1 MFDRFSSR
9 SAAVVALA
17 AAGLMMIPAAASAQ
31 AYGYQG
37 QARNYASG
45 AYGQPYDYNRAGPS
59 GYADACV
66 QGRQTAGGLVGA
78 TVGAIAGS
86 QIAARGRRTEG
97 SILGGV
103 LGAVVGAS
111 VGNSSA
117 QGCDSRYSR
126 NGYGATPGYGSTGY
140 GSSGYG
146 ATGYGSTG
154 YGYQGYGSN
163 RYGYDNRDQGYD
175 GYGRD
180 DRRYD
185 DRRTDDRRYDG
196 YGQPVRDTR
205 YQNTD
210 ECRLAESRI
219 RLPDGRDEVRYVR
232 TCPDQNGRYRVVD

>member
-45 AYGQPYDYNRAGPS
+45 GYGQPYNYNRAGPS
-59 GYADACV
+59 GYADSCV

-117 QGCDSRYSR
+117 QGCDSRYGQGGYSQ
-126 NGYGATPGYGSTGY
+126 NGYGQPAYGST
-140 GSSGYG
+140 GYG
-146 ATGYGSTG
+146 ATGYGAN
-154 YGYQGYGSN
+154 GYGSN
-163 RYGYDNRDQGYD
+163 SYGYDNRDQ

-196 YGQPVRDTR
+196 YGQPVRDAR

>member
-1 MFDRFSSR
+1 MFERLTR
-9 SAAVVALA
+9 NAAAVAALA
-17 AAGLMMIPAAASAQ
+17 AAGVMMVPAAAAAQ
-31 AYGYQG
+31 SYGYQG
-37 QARNYASG
+37 QTRNYGSG
-45 AYGQPYDYNRAGPS
+45 AYAQPYQYGRYDQN
-59 GYADACV
+59 GYGRQATDPCV

-117 QGCDSRYSR
+117 QGCDNNRAYGNTGYGTNTGYNSGYGT
-126 NGYGATPGYGSTGY
+126 NAGYGANTGY
-140 GSSGYG
+140 GSNG
-146 ATGYGSTG
+146 
-154 YGYQGYGSN
+154 
-163 RYGYDNRDQGYD
+163 YGYDNRAYD
-175 GYGRD
+175 RSGYG
-180 DRRYD
+180 DRTYDRTYNDNRYA
-185 DRRTDDRRYDG
+185 G
-196 YGQPVRDTR
+196 YGQTGAYPVQDTR

-210 ECRLAESRI
+210 QCRLAESRI

>member
-1 MFDRFSSR
+1 MFDRFTSR
-9 SAAVVALA
+9 SAAVAALA
-17 AAGLMMIPAAASAQ
+17 AAGMMMVPAAASAQ
-31 AYGYQG
+31 SYGYPG
-37 QARNYASG
+37 QARHYGSG
-45 AYGQPYDYNRAGPS
+45 AYGQT
-59 GYADACV
+59 YADPCA
-66 QGRQTAGGLVGA
+66 QGRQTAGGVVGA
-78 TVGAIAGS
+78 TIGAIAGS

-117 QGCDSRYSR
+117 QGCDNRYGQ

-140 GSSGYG
+140 GYN
-146 ATGYGSTG
+146 
-154 YGYQGYGSN
+154 GYGSN
-163 RYGYDNRDQGYD
+163 SYGYNTRDQGRDSYGYDT
-175 GYGRD
+175 
-180 DRRYD
+180 RRYD
-185 DRRTDDRRYDG
+185 DRRADDRRYDG

-232 TCPDQNGRYRVVD
+232 TCPDQYGRYRVVD

>member
-45 AYGQPYDYNRAGPS
+45 AYGQPYNYNRAGPS
-59 GYADACV
+59 GYADPCV

-117 QGCDSRYSR
+117 QGCDSRYGQGGYSQ
-126 NGYGATPGYGSTGY
+126 NGYGQPAYGASPGYGSTGY
-140 GSSGYG
+140 G
-146 ATGYGSTG
+146 AN
-154 YGYQGYGSN
+154 GYGSN
-163 RYGYDNRDQGYD
+163 SYGYDNRDQ

>member
-1 MFDRFSSR
+1 MFDRFTSR
-9 SAAVVALA
+9 SAAVAALA
-17 AAGLMMIPAAASAQ
+17 AAGLMMVPAAASAQ
-31 AYGYQG
+31 SYGYPG
-37 QARNYASG
+37 QTRN
-45 AYGQPYDYNRAGPS
+45 YDYNRAGSS
-59 GYADACV
+59 GYADPCV

-111 VGNSSA
+111 VGGSSSQA
-117 QGCDSRYSR
+117 CDSRYGQ

-140 GSSGYG
+140 G
-146 ATGYGSTG
+146 ATGYGSNG
-154 YGYQGYGSN
+154 
-163 RYGYDNRDQGYD
+163 YGYDNRDQA
-175 GYGRD
+175 RD
-180 DRRYD
+180 RYERNDRRYD
-185 DRRTDDRRYDG
+185 DRRSDDRRYDG

-219 RLPDGRDEVRYVR
+219 RLPDGREEVRYVR